1 MKKIIVLTAIAAVLV
16 FSGAAK
22 ADMDKLIFSEFGL
35 SYGSVIDPSYISNNS
50 TGVFDTAVFDA
61 KAGVEILKWAD
72 VYAAAG
78 FNLYLERKNWQAH
91 YTFFPLAGG
100 IRVNI
105 MPDWCVYP
113 VVFGEYGVSFS
124 NQRTIVSPLADHNVP
139 WIAKYY
145 NFGIGV
151 NWKVEDMATL
161 CLTLE
166 RPSISNIM
174 GAEIHI
180 LKAGLAWKILY

>member
-1 MKKIIVLTAIAAVLV
+1 MKKIIVLTAIAAVLA
-16 FSGAAK
+16 FSGAAR
-22 ADMDKLIFSEFGL
+22 ADMDKLVFTEFGV
-35 SYGSVIDPSYISNNS
+35 SYGNVIDPSYISNNT
-50 TGVFDTAVFDA
+50 TGVLDTAVFDA

-72 VYAAAG
+72 VYAGAG
-78 FNLYLERKNWQAH
+78 FNLYLDVKNQQQH
-91 YTFFPLAGG
+91 YTFFPLCGG

-113 VVFGEYGVSFS
+113 SLSAEYGVAFS
-124 NQRTIVSPLADHNVP
+124 NRRTLLSPIADHNVP

-145 NFGIGV
+145 SYGIGV
-151 NWKVEDMATL
+151 NWKVEDIATL
-161 CLTLE
+161 CLTIE
-166 RPSISNIM
+166 RPSISNIA

>member
-1 MKKIIVLTAIAAVLV
+1 MKKIIVLTAMAVVLA
-16 FSGAAK
+16 FSGAAQ
-22 ADMDKLIFSEFGL
+22 ADMDKLVFTEFGV
-35 SYGSVIDPSYISNNS
+35 SYGSVIDPSYISNNT
-50 TGVFDTAVFDA
+50 TGVLDTAVFDA
-61 KAGVEILKWAD
+61 KAGVEILKWVD

-78 FNLYLERKNWQAH
+78 FHLYLERTNWQQH

-100 IRVNI
+100 ARVNI

-113 VVFGEYGVSFS
+113 SVFAEYGAAFS
-124 NQRTIVSPLADHNVP
+124 NHRITPNPIIEIDKP
-139 WIAKYY
+139 WIGSYY

-161 CLTLE
+161 CLTIE
-166 RPSISNIM
+166 RPSISNNA